1 MNKGGLIVVK
11 KEMTKMWIGDM
22 FVPVTLAKVVPQEIV
37 RYKTVEKDWYVA
49 AVVGVEKEL
58 LKKEKGQ
65 KIAYAH
71 VTEFDVDED
80 FIKNNEA
87 GKILDAAL
95 LDGVTLV
102 DVVGHAKGK
111 GFQGV
116 MKRHHTKWGPKT
128 HGSKFHRHI
137 WSLGNRKPR
146 RTLKG
151 HPHAGHMW
159 TQRVTLQKINIVDIV
174 HRDAEQLVV
183 LRGSIPGAYNW
194 LLKIVLK

>member
-1 MNKGGLIVVK
+1 MVIK

-37 RYKTVEKDWYVA
+37 RYKTAEKDGYVA
-49 AVVGVEKEL
+49 AVVWVEKKL

-65 KIAYAH
+65 KIAYSD
-71 VTEFDVDED
+71 VIEFEVDED

-95 LDGVTLV
+95 LEGVSLV

-116 MKRHHTKWGPKT
+116 MKIHHTKWGPKT

-137 WSLGNRKPR
+137 GSLGNRKPR

-151 HPHAGHMW
+151 HPHAGHLG
-159 TQRVTLQKINIVDIV
+159 TQRVTLQKINIVDIIN
-174 HRDAEQLVV
+174 RDTEQLVV
-183 LRGSIPGAYNW
+183 LRGSLPGAYNG

>member
-1 MNKGGLIVVK
+1 MNKGGLIVAK

-22 FVPVTLAKVVPQEIV
+22 FVPVTLTKVIPQEIV
-37 RYKTVEKDWYVA
+37 RYKTAEKDWYVA
-49 AVVGVEKEL
+49 AVVWVEKKI

-65 KIAYAH
+65 KIAYSD
-71 VTEFDVDED
+71 VIEFDVDD
-80 FIKNNEA
+80 SFIKNNEA
-87 GKILDAAL
+87 GKVLDAGL
-95 LDGVTLV
+95 LEGVTLV
-102 DVVGHAKGK
+102 DVIGHAKGK

-137 WSLGNRKPR
+137 GSLGNRKPR
-146 RTLKG
+146 RTLKW

-159 TQRVTLQKINIVDIV
+159 TQRVTLQKINIVDVIT
-174 HRDAEQLVV
+174 RDAEQLIV
-183 LRGSIPGAYNW
+183 LRGSLPGAYNG